1 MFLDTLDDHI
11 FLQGHMQNSTE
22 VGYVISKEDL
32 NAMVY
37 DAAKSSVRSLAKRSG
52 LGCGELV
59 AGELSFGGFL
69 ESEGYNAVPSPRQKY
84 PGLSFIRDP
93 SCKLPL

>member
-1 MFLDTLDDHI
+1 MH
-11 FLQGHMQNSTE
+11 NSTE

-37 DAAKSSVRSLAKRSG
+37 DAAKSSVRSLAKSSG
-52 LGCGELV
+52 LGCRELA

-69 ESEGYNAVPSPRQKY
+69 EREGYNAVPSPRQKY
-84 PGLSFIRDP
+84 PGLFSPYEFTQPTAIP
-93 SCKLPL
+93 VA